1 MLAQVPMDAKLA
13 ESLQQV
19 AAERGK
25 PLEMVMNDLAR
36 KYLREARREVI
47 RQELEHYQA
56 LHAELKAKYLGQH
69 VAIHEGRLVDHDTDP
84 MALAHRIRQRY
95 GYIPILITQ
104 VREQPVHEYLIR
116 SPRLVRSA

>member
-25 PLEMVMNDLAR
+25 PLEAVMNDLAR

-47 RQELEHYQA
+47 KAEFEHYLA
-56 LHAELKAKYLGQH
+56 MHTELKAKYLGQH
-69 VAIHEGRLVDHDTDP
+69 VAIHEGRLIDHDSDP
-84 MALAHRIRQRY
+84 MALAHRVRQRY

-104 VREQPVHEYLIR
+104 VSEQPRHEYVIR
-116 SPRLVRSA
+116 SPRLVRST

>member
-25 PLEMVMNDLAR
+25 PLELVMNDLVR
-36 KYLREARREVI
+36 QYLREARREVI
-47 RQELEHYQA
+47 RQEVQHYQA
-56 LHAELKAKYLGQH
+56 LHADLKAKYLGQH

-84 MALAHRIRQRY
+84 MSLTHRRPQTSPWAKRQRLKQKLLFPPMK
-95 GYIPILITQ
+95 IALTD
-104 VREQPVHEYLIR
+104 
-116 SPRLVRSA
+116 